1 MNLAP
6 VFSRALPIP
15 RTWPFQSAGKLAR
28 QTHFSLL
35 RRRTAEVSW
44 CACAANSATP
54 AVSTMHGRAS
64 LLCIAFRLIL
74 LGGAAEAPQKNTHE
88 CGHACACTSSET
100 AWQVWRTFKAA
111 RRMAVSLEQGAL
123 DSTSLEEAQMEFSS
137 SIMSTRRFRD
147 QCGLVGSAASV
158 CANGGS
164 TVRKSCGCRP
174 HRLLN
179 VTRTVS
185 RRLDDAAAGVLFGD
199 GEENMLKLS
208 QASSYVLHS
217 LTRVASELERLG
229 KPCPAAARPQHGRG
243 GRSRNSD
250 IVEQESASRRL

>member
-1 MNLAP
+1 
-6 VFSRALPIP
+6 
-15 RTWPFQSAGKLAR
+15 
-28 QTHFSLL
+28 
-35 RRRTAEVSW
+35 
-44 CACAANSATP
+44 
-54 AVSTMHGRAS
+54 MHGRAS
-64 LLCIAFRLIL
+64 LLFVAFRLIL
-74 LGGAAEAPQKNTHE
+74 LRAEAPQKNAHE
-88 CGHACACTSSET
+88 CNNSCACTSSET

-111 RRMAVSLEQGAL
+111 RRLAVSLEQGAL
-123 DSTSLEEAQMEFSS
+123 DSTSLEEAQTQFSS

-147 QCGLVGSAASV
+147 QCGLAGSAASA
-158 CANGGS
+158 CANSGS
-164 TVRKSCGCRP
+164 AIRKSCGCKP

-229 KPCPAAARPQHGRG
+229 KPCPGQAHRPQHGRG

-250 IVEQESASRRL
+250 MVEQESASRRQ